1 MDPPD
6 LYKLARMRVG
16 ERTNKDYEGAVKKFL
31 EWCPDDLQMPSPEE
45 MDVLLTKFVYHIYD
59 EREGGGIGLCDKA
72 KSGIEFFLPQYKG
85 KLAMTALNMQGWHK
99 IHRTEPHGVCPE
111 QIAYLIAFEL
121 TTKGLAGVG
130 ASILLFYDTYIRSHE
145 MHGLLAKHIHILP
158 ESMCRKDHYAV
169 IFVDKGK
176 RDLNVSLIVRSYL
189 LARLLERWKAR
200 RIALGG
206 ANAKLLDIT
215 AKDYGELITATADRM
230 GLAALR
236 ITPHTFRYGGATTD
250 KFSGRSTDE
259 EIRQRGRWRNLHT
272 AMGYVQIST
281 LMKQLSRIP
290 PNIRERMEKLYNNRY
305 SQFGV
310 TPRPE

>member
-1 MDPPD
+1 
-6 LYKLARMRVG
+6 V
-16 ERTNKDYEGAVKKFL
+16 
-31 EWCPDDLQMPSPEE
+31 
-45 MDVLLTKFVYHIYD
+45 
-59 EREGGGIGLCDKA
+59 
-72 KSGIEFFLPQYKG
+72 
-85 KLAMTALNMQGWHK
+85 
-99 IHRTEPHGVCPE
+99 
-111 QIAYLIAFEL
+111 
-121 TTKGLAGVG
+121 
-130 ASILLFYDTYIRSHE
+130 FYDTYIRSHE